1 MYTDWSEE
9 DRARQS
15 KRHGG
20 VYQKEAA
27 ITTIEQSQTNGFSL
41 YRLGGDSFWGF
52 DKNYFLLFK
61 PFKGV
66 QQERDKDFKA

>member
-9 DRARQS
+9 DRLAKVKGMVAYTRN
-15 KRHGG
+15 RPL
-20 VYQKEAA
+20 
-27 ITTIEQSQTNGFSL
+27 SL
-41 YRLGGDSFWGF
+41 LQNRVRRMDFRYTVLGGDRFWGF

>member
-20 VYQKEAA
+20 VY
-27 ITTIEQSQTNGFSL
+27 
-41 YRLGGDSFWGF
+41 
-52 DKNYFLLFK
+52 
-61 PFKGV
+61 
-66 QQERDKDFKA
+66 